1 MAKKKQKI
9 RVVVHMNT
17 NSKKVFNTEI
27 VQTFWVEKITAKVQ
41 ERTETGEEAHTF
53 IKEIVEKPGTNQ

>member
-1 MAKKKQKI
+1 
-9 RVVVHMNT
+9 MNT

-53 IKEIVEKPGTNQ
+53 IKEIVEKPGMNQ